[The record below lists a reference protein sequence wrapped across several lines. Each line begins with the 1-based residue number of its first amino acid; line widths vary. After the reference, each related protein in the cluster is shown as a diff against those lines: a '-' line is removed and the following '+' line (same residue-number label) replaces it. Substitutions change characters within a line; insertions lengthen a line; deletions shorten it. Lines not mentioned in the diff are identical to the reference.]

1 MTLAEYTD
9 EIMFSLGGIGD
20 NSVEIEIGESGIVRC
35 INRAF
40 REVKQYV
47 TTPAYMTLPFG
58 ARENGIGCTIN
69 LKDKN
74 VYSVINVMRPD
85 SYNSLSM
92 NTLDVFGLNL
102 TYSAITNMDA
112 YANRMLRLQQLNTI
126 STDLDFIWDAH
137 TKELSVTMNPP
148 FTNAITIQYIPD
160 YKDVEEITEVFWMDI
175 ILRLATA
182 YAKQAIG
189 RIRSKYTLN
198 SSAYSLDGE
207 TLLQEANTEIQEIRT
222 FLTTN
227 DDLVFPID

>member
-126 STDLDFIWDAH
+126 STDLDFIWDSH

>member
-40 REVKQYV
+40 REIKQYV

-74 VYSVINVMRPD
+74 VYSVVNVMRPD

-102 TYSAITNMDA
+102 TYSAITNMEA
-112 YANRMLRLQQLNTI
+112 YADRMLRLQQLNTI

-160 YKDVEEITEVFWMDI
+160 YKDVEEITEVFWMDK

-207 TLLQEANTEIQEIRT
+207 AMLQEANTEIQEIRT
-222 FLTTN
+222 FLETN

>member
-40 REVKQYV
+40 REIKQYV

-58 ARENGIGCTIN
+58 ARANGIGCTIN

-74 VYSVINVMRPD
+74 VYSVVNVMRPD

-102 TYSAITNMDA
+102 TYSAITNMEA
-112 YANRMLRLQQLNTI
+112 YADRMLRLQQLNTI

-160 YKDVEEITEVFWMDI
+160 YKDVEEITEVFWMDK

-207 TLLQEANTEIQEIRT
+207 AMLQEANTEIQEIRT
-222 FLTTN
+222 FLETN

>member
-69 LKDKN
+69 LKDKD

>member
-1 MTLAEYTD
+1 MTLAEYKD

-20 NSVEIEIGESGIVRC
+20 NGVEIEIGDSGIERC
-35 INRAF
+35 VNRAF

-58 ARENGIGCTIN
+58 ARTNGIGCTID
-69 LKDKN
+69 LSDKN
-74 VYSVINVMRPD
+74 VYSVVNVMRPD

-102 TYSAITNMDA
+102 TYSAITNMEA
-112 YANRMLRLQQLNTI
+112 YADRMLRLQQLNTI

-137 TKELSVTMNPP
+137 DKKLSVTMNPP

-160 YKDVEEITEVFWMDI
+160 YKDVEEITEVFWIDI

-182 YAKQAIG
+182 YAKQVIG

-207 TLLQEANTEIQEIRT
+207 TMLSEANTEIQEIRT